1 MLCAIL
7 NRELDTENYDFIRM
21 DQLRRGGGVACY
33 IRNSFSYSD
42 EPNICRGLK
51 NILVNVFL
59 PKSKPFSVG
68 VLYWPSSKP
77 EFIEYLDNFL
87 KEINN
92 CNIQDCSRIG
102 DFNVNLSS
110 GNKMLLKKH
119 PGSYGHA
126 KPLVKKYM
134 GLYFSHSLH

>member
-7 NRELDTENYDFIRM
+7 NRELDIENYNFIRM
-21 DQLRRGGGVACY
+21 GHLRRGGRVACY

-51 NILVNVFL
+51 NVLINAFL
-59 PKSKPFSVG
+59 PKSKPFLVG
-68 VLYWPSSKP
+68 VLYRPSSKP

-92 CNIQDCSRIG
+92 CNIQDCYR
-102 DFNVNLSS
+102 
-110 GNKMLLKKH
+110 
-119 PGSYGHA
+119 
-126 KPLVKKYM
+126 
-134 GLYFSHSLH
+134 

>member
-7 NRELDTENYDFIRM
+7 NRELDTKNYDFIRM
-21 DQLRRGGGVACY
+21 DHLRRGGGVVCY

-59 PKSKPFSVG
+59 PKSKPFLVG
-68 VLYWPSSKP
+68 VLYRPSSKP

-92 CNIQDCSRIG
+92 CNIQDCYRIG

-119 PGSYGHA
+119 PGSYSHA